1 MSTSYRG
8 HNSSQRQRRKMLNR
22 VRSRL
27 GDKLFADFIVDLVSQ
42 HGAGGFSTIDIP
54 SLADLWIG
62 QRLKRFAKALR
73 GS

>member
-1 MSTSYRG
+1 
-8 HNSSQRQRRKMLNR
+8 MLNR